1 LRGGN
6 TLNLKIKQECIQS
19 KRPVVFPQL
28 KQALDI
34 LRMSTNELFGYVEKQ
49 LEINPVLD
57 IADYKKPF
65 MTSEGY
71 DVAVEPEDEH
81 VYEMH
86 QKSMDDNSFDTVC
99 DTISDT
105 INDTIGDCRLEYVAS
120 RISLKDYL
128 LLQLYSSGLDRAQM
142 KIGEYLIS
150 NVDENGYLTC
160 SLSEAAAYFNVPI
173 AKIKNVLLHIQ
184 SFDPPGI
191 CARNL
196 KECLLIQLKQ
206 MNITDKN
213 VYRVVKGFLDDLAL
227 KRVSEV
233 ARNTNLSKNEIINIL
248 RLIKTLEPKPGRNF
262 YNNSCSK
269 YLLPDIF
276 IRKIRNAFEAVL
288 NEEAIPV
295 VNIDKYYRHMSS
307 LETSPETKKFIQ
319 RRINN
324 AIWLIKCIEQR
335 KTLLKRLGEYI
346 ASVQKDFFENGQAFK
361 RAVSIKQAASELGVD
376 KELVSIAAE
385 GKYVNCRWGD
395 FEMKYF
401 FRL

>member
-1 LRGGN
+1 M
-6 TLNLKIKQECIQS
+6 NLKVKQECIQS
-19 KRPVVFPQL
+19 KSPVVFPQL

-34 LRMSTNELFGYVEKQ
+34 LRMNTNELFGYVEKQ

-57 IADYKKPF
+57 ITHYKKPF
-65 MTSEGY
+65 ITSEGY
-71 DVAVEPEDEH
+71 DVLEEAEDEH
-81 VYEMH
+81 VCEMH
-86 QKSMDDNSFDTVC
+86 PKSIEDNL
-99 DTISDT
+99 SDT
-105 INDTIGDCRLEYVAS
+105 IDHYRPEYVTN
-120 RISLKDYL
+120 RVSLKEYL
-128 LLQLYSSGLDRAQM
+128 LLQLNSSGLDKVQM
-142 KIGEYLIS
+142 QIGEYLIS

-160 SLSEAAAYFNVPI
+160 SLSEAAAYFNVPV
-173 AKIKNVLLHIQ
+173 AKIKNVLMHLQ

-206 MNITDKN
+206 MNITDRN

-248 RLIKTLEPKPGRNF
+248 RLIKTLEPKPGRDF
-262 YNNSCSK
+262 YNNCGSK

-276 IRKIRNAFEAVL
+276 IRKIRNTFEAIL

-295 VNIDKYYRHMSS
+295 VNIDKYYKHLSS
-307 LETSPETKKFIQ
+307 QEINPEARKFIR

-346 ASVQKDFFENGQAFK
+346 ASVQKDFFENGKAFK
-361 RAVSIKQAASELGVD
+361 RTVSIKQAACELGID
-376 KELVSIAAE
+376 PELVSIAVE

-401 FRL
+401 LLCE

>member
-1 LRGGN
+1 M
-6 TLNLKIKQECIQS
+6 NLKIKQECIQS
-19 KRPVVFPQL
+19 KKPVVFPQL

-57 IADYKKPF
+57 IAEYKKPF
-65 MTSEGY
+65 ITSEGY
-71 DVAVEPEDEH
+71 DLEVEPEDEH

-86 QKSMDDNSFDTVC
+86 PKSMDDNSFDTVS
-99 DTISDT
+99 DTISDY
-105 INDTIGDCRLEYVAS
+105 RLEYVAS
-120 RISLKDYL
+120 GISLKDYL
-128 LLQLYSSGLDRAQM
+128 LLQLYSSGLDRFQM

-173 AKIKNVLLHIQ
+173 SKIKNVLLHIQ

-196 KECLLIQLKQ
+196 KECLLIQLRQ

-295 VNIDKYYRHMSS
+295 VNIDKYYKQLGSQ
-307 LETSPETKKFIQ
+307 ETSPETKKFIQ

-324 AIWLIKCIEQR
+324 AVWLIKCIEQR
-335 KTLLKRLGEYI
+335 KMLLKRLGEYI
-346 ASVQKDFFENGQAFK
+346 AAVQKDFFENGQAFK

-385 GKYVNCRWGD
+385 GKYVNCKWGD

>member
-6 TLNLKIKQECIQS
+6 ALNLKIKQECIQS
-19 KRPVVFPQL
+19 KKPVIFPQL

-34 LRMSTNELFGYVEKQ
+34 LRMNSSELFGYVEKQ

-65 MTSEGY
+65 ITGESY

-81 VYEMH
+81 VYETH
-86 QKSMDDNSFDTVC
+86 PKSMDDNSFDAT
-99 DTISDT
+99 
-105 INDTIGDCRLEYVAS
+105 GDYRLEYVAS
-120 RISLKDYL
+120 RISLKEYL
-128 LLQLYSSGLDRAQM
+128 LLQLYSSGLDRVQM

-173 AKIKNVLLHIQ
+173 ANIKNVLLHIQ

-288 NEEAIPV
+288 NDEAIPV
-295 VNIDKYYRHMSS
+295 VNIDKYYRHLSS
-307 LETSPETKKFIQ
+307 QETSPETKKFIQ

-324 AIWLIKCIEQR
+324 AIWLIKCLEQR
-335 KTLLKRLGEYI
+335 KMLLKRLGEYI
-346 ASVQKDFFENGQAFK
+346 AAEQKDFFENGHSFK
-361 RAVSIKQAASELGVD
+361 RVVSIKQAACELGID
-376 KELVSIAAE
+376 TELVSIAAE

-401 FRL
+401 LACE